1 MNLNTVL
8 MVVAC
13 LVAGVELAK
22 LAQKSLA
29 KYQSWRASKTAAS
42 NAEAEPDAQAST
54 PLETLIISGVSNLLS
69 TIKTTAG
76 YARQRE
82 DALLKDLEDTLA
94 RLQAPKAGEGSS
106 ASGSAGAGA
115 QPATAAK

>member
-29 KYQSWRASKTAAS
+29 KYQSWRAS
-42 NAEAEPDAQAST
+42 NAKAEPDAPAST

-76 YARQRE
+76 YARERE

-106 ASGSAGAGA
+106 ASGSASAGA